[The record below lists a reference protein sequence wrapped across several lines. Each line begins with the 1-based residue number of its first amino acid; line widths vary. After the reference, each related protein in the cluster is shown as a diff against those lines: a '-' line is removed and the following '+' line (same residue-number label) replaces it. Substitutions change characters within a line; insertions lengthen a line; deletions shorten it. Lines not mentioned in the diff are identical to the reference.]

1 MTKFLSRRY
10 KDLSPYAPGPHPKDR
25 EYIKLN
31 QNESPYPPSPA
42 VKKALSGKL
51 ADSLCMYEDPFC
63 MELREA
69 IAKINHLAPDQIF
82 VGNGSD
88 EVLAFL
94 FQAFFDEEQGVA
106 FTDIT
111 YDFYQCY
118 CRTFNVDYELI
129 PLKEDFSYD
138 LDAFKHTE
146 KSILLA
152 NPNAL
157 TGMRISLEE
166 IEELLKSSSDR
177 LVIIDEAYVDFDNS
191 SCLPL
196 LNKYPNL
203 IVLQTFSKSRCL
215 AAGRIGFAAASKE
228 IIDDM
233 RALKFSFSPFNLS
246 ALSIAAGTAAALDT
260 DYVKQ
265 CTAKTI
271 AVRDMF
277 INGLK
282 RLGFCCLESHA
293 NFVFAMHPCI
303 SGEELWHDLKEAGI
317 LTRWY
322 NEPRIK
328 EFLRIS
334 IGTEEDMQQVLKVF
348 TEILKKKGLC

>member
-1 MTKFLSRRY
+1 MTKFLSKRY
-10 KDLSPYAPGPHPKDR
+10 KDLAPYAPGPHPKDR
-25 EYIKLN
+25 KYIKLN

-42 VKKALSGKL
+42 VKKALS
-51 ADSLCMYEDPFC
+51 DSLVDSLHMYEDPFC

-69 IAKINHLAPDQIF
+69 IAKVNGLRADQIF

-111 YDFYQCY
+111 YDFYQCC
-118 CRTFNVDYELI
+118 CRTYNVNYEII

-138 LDAFKHTE
+138 LDAFMHT
-146 KSILLA
+146 KKGIVLA
-152 NPNAL
+152 NPNAP
-157 TGMRISLEE
+157 TGMRISLDE
-166 IEELLKSSSDR
+166 IEKLLQSSPDR
-177 LVIIDEAYVDFDNS
+177 LVVIDEAYVDFDNPT
-191 SCLPL
+191 CIPL
-196 LNKYPNL
+196 LKKYPNL

-265 CTAKTI
+265 CADQTI
-271 AVRDMF
+271 AVRDKF
-277 INGLK
+277 TQGLK
-282 RLGFCCLESHA
+282 RLGFQYLDSHA

-303 SGEELWHDLKEAGI
+303 SGEELWHDLKDAGI

-328 EFLRIS
+328 EYLRIS
-334 IGTEEDMQQVLKVF
+334 IGTEEDMCQVLKICE
-348 TEILKKKGLC
+348 EILKKRGLC